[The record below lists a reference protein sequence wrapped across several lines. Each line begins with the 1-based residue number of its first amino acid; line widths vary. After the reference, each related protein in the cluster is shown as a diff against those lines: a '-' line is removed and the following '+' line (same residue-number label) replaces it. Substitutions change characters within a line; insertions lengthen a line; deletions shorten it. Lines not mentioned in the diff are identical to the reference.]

1 MSSDDM
7 CCIVNTLKR
16 WEEKKRKEK
25 KRKEKKG
32 KDKKRKEKK
41 RKEKNRMNNRI
52 KGVFE
57 VILKQYG
64 YEATRG
70 GTLFQLFT
78 MIKYLCH

>member
-1 MSSDDM
+1 M
-7 CCIVNTLKR
+7 R
-16 WEEKKRKEK
+16 RKEK
-25 KRKEKKG
+25 KRKEKK
-32 KDKKRKEKK
+32 
-41 RKEKNRMNNRI
+41 RMNNRI

-57 VILKQYG
+57 LILKQFG